1 MSDQR
6 QLTVVVDKIVM
17 RKRSGSDELGSKPKR
32 GRPANGVWLLRRR
45 APATNGQRGRRILHR
60 CMRDVPVPIRVGDI
74 LCLCNPLREEGGFHA
89 IYIMGIETTN

>member
-1 MSDQR
+1 MFDQR

-45 APATNGQRGRRILHR
+45 APATNGQRGRHILHR
-60 CMRDVPVPIRVGDI
+60 CMRDVPVPIRVGDL
-74 LCLCNPLREEGGFHA
+74 LCLRNPLREDRGFHA
-89 IYIMGIETTN
+89 IYIMSIETTN